1 MITMM
6 AIISLSHIGKINH
19 KVFDFAHYIVDT
31 HSNSDPLAAARPNVD
46 DDKSLARGRKK
57 EDKRGMKV
65 IQIIFILLISFRTA
79 AGCDTK

>member
-6 AIISLSHIGKINH
+6 AIISLSHIEKINH
-19 KVFDFAHYIVDT
+19 EVFDFAHYYIVDT
-31 HSNSDPLAAARPNVD
+31 QSNSDLPAAAAARPNVD

-65 IQIIFILLISFRTA
+65 IQLSSYY
-79 AGCDTK
+79 

>member
-6 AIISLSHIGKINH
+6 AIISLSHIEKINH
-19 KVFDFAHYIVDT
+19 EVFDFAHYYIVDT
-31 HSNSDPLAAARPNVD
+31 QSNSDLPAAAARPNVD

-65 IQIIFILLISFRTA
+65 IQLSSYY
-79 AGCDTK
+79 